1 MDVNDRTVF
10 IKTDDWMW
18 QRRMMELIVDHLIIS
33 LKRGQHWLQVR

>member
-18 QRRMMELIVDHLIIS
+18 QRHMMESIIIIS